1 MKYKSSVDSGKDADT
16 LTRCPRFSLLIP
28 PLALSDDAAD
38 DAEVNPFFLASVFG
52 ACTISWHTKG
62 CAYIRLI
69 ISLLLLW
76 CVFFVVCCLTF
87 FDSLFIIS
95 RRKIMKQL
103 AGTTVFFFNCC
114 KELDSRRKIRKEGYE
129 EQNSR

>member
-1 MKYKSSVDSGKDADT
+1 MKYKSSVDCGYSGKDADT

-38 DAEVNPFFLASVFG
+38 DAEVKPFFLASVFG

-69 ISLLLLW
+69 ISFL
-76 CVFFVVCCLTF
+76 CYGAFFCVCC
-87 FDSLFIIS
+87 
-95 RRKIMKQL
+95 
-103 AGTTVFFFNCC
+103 V
-114 KELDSRRKIRKEGYE
+114 
-129 EQNSR
+129 